1 MTASTSAPDR
11 PGDQFRWL
19 LADTWTIAL
28 RDFTHWRNRPGL
40 MAFGWLFPVLMMTVF
55 IALLGGVFGMATG
68 GSYLDFVM
76 PGILTMTMFFGLE
89 GTMTAV
95 SADASKGVTDR
106 FRSLPINGLAVVA
119 GRCVADMVNSVIGL
133 AVTALAGLAFGWRPD
148 VSPAAILA
156 AVGVLLLLRFAMLW
170 VGIFVGLRVKSQEG
184 ITAIQ
189 VLVWPLLF
197 LSSVFIDTATMP
209 RWLGTIAE
217 ASPLSAAA
225 TSVRQLL
232 GGGASPGGESWFT
245 ENASLLAV
253 AYPAL
258 LIVVFLPLSALSYRH
273 LRR

>member
-1 MTASTSAPDR
+1 MTASTSTLDR
-11 PGDQFRWL
+11 PTDQVRWF

-28 RDFTHWRNRPGL
+28 RDFTHWRNRPGV
-40 MAFGWLFPVLMMTVF
+40 MAFGWLFPVLMMAVF
-55 IALLGGVFGMATG
+55 IGLLGGALGMATG

-76 PGILTMTMFFGLE
+76 PGIFAMTMFFGLE
-89 GTMTAV
+89 GTMMAV

-106 FRSLPINGLAVVA
+106 FRSMPISGLAVVA
-119 GRCVADMVNSVIGL
+119 GRCVADMVDSVVGL
-133 AVTALAGLAFGWRPD
+133 SVTVLAGLAFGWRADASVP
-148 VSPAAILA
+148 AILA

-197 LSSVFIDTATMP
+197 LSSVFVDTTTMP

-217 ASPLSAAA
+217 ANPLSATA
-225 TSVRQLL
+225 TAVRELL
-232 GGGASPGGESWFT
+232 GVVGPGGESWFT
-245 ENASLLAV
+245 DNASLLAF

-258 LIVVFLPLSALSYRH
+258 LIAVFLPLSALRYRH

>member
-1 MTASTSAPDR
+1 MTTSTSAPDR
-11 PGDQFRWL
+11 PADQFRWL

-55 IALLGGVFGMATG
+55 MALLGGVFGMATG

-89 GTMTAV
+89 GTMTAI

-106 FRSLPINGLAVVA
+106 FRSLPISGLAVVA
-119 GRCVADMVNSVIGL
+119 GRCVADMVNSVVGL

-148 VSPAAILA
+148 VSPVAFLA
-156 AVGVLLLLRFAMLW
+156 AVVVLLLLRFAMLW

-189 VLVWPLLF
+189 TLIWPLLF

-217 ASPLSAAA
+217 ANPLSAAA
-225 TSVRQLL
+225 TAARQLL
-232 GGGASPGGESWFT
+232 GGAGPGGESWFT

-258 LIVVFLPLSALSYRH
+258 LIVVLLPLSALSYRH

>member
-1 MTASTSAPDR
+1 MTTTTDTLGR
-11 PGDQFRWL
+11 PAAQFL
-19 LADTWTIAL
+19 SFLADTWTIAL
-28 RDFTHWRNRPGL
+28 RDFTRWRNRPGL
-40 MAFGWLFPVLMMTVF
+40 MAFGWLFPVLLMAVF
-55 IALLGGVFGMATG
+55 IGLLGGALGMATG

-76 PGILTMTMFFGLE
+76 PGIFAMTMFFGLE
-89 GTMTAV
+89 GTMMAV

-106 FRSLPINGLAVVA
+106 FRSLPISGLAVVA

-133 AVTALAGLAFGWRPD
+133 AVTVLAGLAFGWRPEA
-148 VSPAAILA
+148 SATAILA
-156 AVGVLLLLRFAMLW
+156 AVGVLLLLRLAMLW

-197 LSSVFIDTATMP
+197 LSSVFVDTATMP

-217 ASPLSAAA
+217 ANPLSATVAA
-225 TSVRQLL
+225 VRELL
-232 GGGASPGGESWFT
+232 GGVGPGGESWFT
-245 ENASLLAV
+245 ENASLLAL

-258 LIVVFLPLSALSYRH
+258 LIAVFLPLSALGYRH

>member
-1 MTASTSAPDR
+1 MTTPTSTQDR
-11 PGDQFRWL
+11 PADLIRWL

-40 MAFGWLFPVLMMTVF
+40 MAFGWLFPVLMMAVF
-55 IALLGGVFGMATG
+55 IGLLGGALGMATG

-76 PGILTMTMFFGLE
+76 PGILAMTMFFGLE
-89 GTMTAV
+89 GTMMAV

-106 FRSLPINGLAVVA
+106 FRSLPISGLAVVA
-119 GRCVADMVNSVIGL
+119 GRCVADMVNSIVGL

-148 VSPAAILA
+148 ASAPAVVA

-184 ITAIQ
+184 ITAVQ

-197 LSSVFIDTATMP
+197 LSSVFVDTTTMP

-217 ASPLSAAA
+217 ANPLSATAA
-225 TSVRQLL
+225 AVREFLGAGDP
-232 GGGASPGGESWFT
+232 GGGSWFT
-245 ENASLLAV
+245 DNASLLAL

-258 LIVVFLPLSALSYRH
+258 LIAVFLPLSALRYRH